1 MRMLFV
7 NPSPEWSPSADANG
21 GAFKV
26 NGFLVNRRGSCA
38 GRMPNLSESRPIENS
53 VVISLSPLYTFTT
66 HNTSAIATHPPSA
79 IPLRKPL
86 PSISVPYRSMLWT
99 QRTSDEYVL
108 TFSYSKKNPYLTY
121 GSYLS
126 DLVFTLNKH

>member
-1 MRMLFV
+1 MRILFV
-7 NPSPEWSPSADANG
+7 TTHPQY
-21 GAFKV
+21 GALRLLLSVGSFKV
-26 NGFLVNRRGSCA
+26 NGSPVSRRAFPGF
-38 GRMPNLSESRPIENS
+38 RMPNPFESRPIENS
-53 VVISLSPLYTFTT
+53 VLISLSPLYSTHFTT
-66 HNTSAIATHPPSA
+66 PITTHSPSA

-86 PSISVPYRSMLWT
+86 PLLSVPYRSMLWT

-108 TFSYSKKNPYLTY
+108 TFSPLEKNPYLTY